1 MKASDIE
8 MSLLSGELD
17 KFVSANLNRFI
28 FLCDPA
34 NYAILYRGGA
44 LNESVVSSDG
54 TLPSILSTSS
64 VARFEEMVQSI
75 RGVHFSYGLEFRLS
89 SGQTVGSYGSLKRVF
104 FHKRELILGVFYFG
118 SDTGAEQT
126 FQPGVSMDITHH
138 GYWVGN
144 MDKTFFANEHLSKT
158 FEVVAGKRHLLDL
171 CVKEDRNSLKE
182 ALRRVLRGGVE
193 YAEYTEVDFKVS
205 QKGIQTFQLRMVR
218 GVFGSERVV
227 RVVFLE
233 TDSWMFQLEINMY
246 HRHLEMAASGFAAD
260 LMQETVLE
268 TALGRILAEA
278 GQLLDVSRG
287 FVQQY
292 YPKLE
297 RVCMIHEWSAPGVES
312 VQALSTYALARIKHF
327 FNLMSRGQP
336 VVVHAKR
343 EAVEAF
349 NWDSEPHI
357 ANAFLLFP
365 LFRGE
370 EFFGFVGF
378 GEVRFERF
386 WTCGEQRFVRKLA
399 ETVEILTERAHLLDS
414 LKKEKVRAEEA
425 NKVKE
430 KFLATISH
438 EIRNPLNAIIGLSR
452 MLREEWIDEE
462 APARMQALDFIQAS
476 GLNLSRII
484 ENILDLS
491 RLSLHEREPDFQPT
505 NTLALMYDMESYLKG
520 RLYGIDSVSGRVR
533 WNDLPQTIV
542 TDREFVQG
550 ILMNLLDNAVK
561 FTERGEVELIAETT
575 GRNIVFN
582 VRDTGVGIDPRY
594 LEKIFIDF
602 YQIEQVDTRKHGG
615 IGAGLAIVRKMADA
629 IGATVNVD
637 SDRGKGTCFSVSIP
651 IRREEK

>member
-205 QKGIQTFQLRMVR
+205 QKGIQTFQLWMVR

-365 LFRGE
+365 LFRGK

-386 WTCGEQRFVRKLA
+386 WTCGEQRFVRKL
-399 ETVEILTERAHLLDS
+399 VEIVELLTERAHLLDS

-438 EIRNPLNAIIGLSR
+438 EVRNPLNAIIGLSR
-452 MLREEWIDEE
+452 MLMEQGVGESN
-462 APARMQALDFIQAS
+462 PTHKQALEFIRVGGQ
-476 GLNLSRII
+476 NLSRIM
-484 ENILDLS
+484 ENILQLS
-491 RLSLHEREPDFQPT
+491 KLNLYDQNPDFQPV
-505 NTLALMYDMESYLKG
+505 NTSELMNDLENYLLG
-520 RLYGIDSVSGRVR
+520 RLYGTKTVTGSLHRTE
-533 WNDLPQTIV
+533 LPRSFF
-542 TDREFVQG
+542 TDREFILG

-561 FTERGEVELIAETT
+561 FTDKGSVTLTVEVDRE
-575 GRNIVFN
+575 NIVFH
-582 VRDTGVGIDPRY
+582 VRDTGTGIEPEY
-594 LEKIFIDF
+594 LEKIFTDF
-602 YQIEQVDTRKHGG
+602 YQVEKVDTRKHGG
-615 IGAGLAIVRKMADA
+615 VGVGLAIVRKMTEA
-629 IGATVNVD
+629 IGAKITVE
-637 SDRGKGTCFSVSIP
+637 STPGKGSRFSLSVP
-651 IRREEK
+651 MGGE